1 MVNKALLIGI
11 NYLTSN
17 RYRLH
22 SPINDVNIMK
32 DFLINYLNYQE
43 EDIIIL
49 SDSPKIKEN
58 ASFFNIVKHIK
69 LLGEDLT
76 SQDFLFM
83 YFSGH
88 GSSVVDSNGDEVDKK
103 DEIFLPQDWQVSYI
117 SDDLFQS
124 LMKDFKSKL
133 FVMFD
138 CCNSG
143 TMCDLKYSYNIK
155 DFTSI
160 EYLKKDDNVNDIIC
174 ISSCGENSNTY
185 EKYIT
190 KNFINSEKNKYY
202 GEFTIFFLH
211 VLKSYLEENLS
222 FDDLTYKKLISL
234 INNFVHPLPKDKDF
248 TVSYQLL
255 HQNTYNKNLKPYL
268 GLSNKVLLSDIFF
281 SSKSSIDSLKF
292 HNDGIIN
299 SLKRKGNS
307 SLHHKVLRQH
317 RKIDFLEKKNKKL
330 LERNEKYI
338 SIINNHKMVNN
349 FGMIIN

>member
-17 RYRLH
+17 KYRLL

-69 LLGEDLT
+69 LLSQELS
-76 SQDFLFM
+76 SQDLLFM

-88 GSSVVDSNGDEVDKK
+88 GSTVVDSNGDEVDKK

-143 TMCDLKYSYNIK
+143 TMCDLKFSYDVK

-160 EYLKKDDNVNDIIC
+160 DYLKKDENMVDIIC
-174 ISSCGENSNTY
+174 ISACGENSNTY
-185 EKYIT
+185 EKYIN
-190 KNFINSEKNKYY
+190 KNLINTDTNKFY

-211 VLKSYLEENLS
+211 ILKSYLEENLT
-222 FDDLTYKKLISL
+222 FDNFKYKDLLTLMHHFI
-234 INNFVHPLPKDKDF
+234 HPLPKDKDF
-248 TVSYQLL
+248 SVSQQLL
-255 HQNTYNKNLKPYL
+255 HQNNYSSNIKPIL
-268 GLSNKVLLSDIFF
+268 GLSNKVLLNDTFF
-281 SSKSSIDSLKF
+281 SSKSSIDYLRFQEEGKINKLK
-292 HNDGIIN
+292 HKND
-299 SLKRKGNS
+299 S

-317 RKIDFLEKKNKKL
+317 RKIDFLEKKNKIL
-330 LERNEKYI
+330 LERTEKYM
-338 SIINNHKMVNN
+338 SIINQHKMVNN

>member
-17 RYRLH
+17 KYRLR
-22 SPINDVNIMK
+22 SPINDVNIVK

-69 LLGEDLT
+69 LFSQELS
-76 SQDFLFM
+76 SQDLLFM

-88 GSSVVDSNGDEVDKK
+88 GSTIVDSNGDEVDKK

-124 LMKDFKSKL
+124 LIKDYKSKL
-133 FVMFD
+133 LIMFD

-143 TMCDLKYSYNIK
+143 TMCDLKFSYNIK
-155 DFTSI
+155 DYTSI
-160 EYLKKDDNVNDIIC
+160 DYLKKKDDMIDIIC
-174 ISSCGENSNTY
+174 ISSCGENENTF
-185 EKYIT
+185 EKYFS
-190 KNFINSEKNKYY
+190 KNFINTDTNKFY

-211 VLKSYLEENLS
+211 ILKSYLEENLS
-222 FDDLTYKKLISL
+222 FDNFKYKDLLKLMHY
-234 INNFVHPLPKDKDF
+234 FVNPLPKDK
-248 TVSYQLL
+248 TISVSEQLI
-255 HQNTYNKNLKPYL
+255 HQNSYSINLKPYL
-268 GLSNKVLLSDIFF
+268 GLSHTELLNEPFF
-281 SSKSSIDSLKF
+281 SSKSSIDNLRFQEEGTINKLKQ
-292 HNDGIIN
+292 
-299 SLKRKGNS
+299 KNS
-307 SLHHKVLRQH
+307 SSLSYKVLRQH

-330 LERNEKYI
+330 AERIDKYM
-338 SIINNHKMVNN
+338 SIINEYKMASN
-349 FGMIIN
+349 FGMVIN